1 MEPEEVIAVYDNPSK
16 KVMLLSVA
24 ALAAAGGIA
33 WAVTQ
38 KNDVSSVDPDT
49 LTPDDCAAG
58 GCPDLKLGS
67 QGERVK
73 MLQTFLSQVGAGSI
87 TDTPGIFGSST
98 EASLKEFQRAP
109 LASADRVEKEGD
121 AYPEDVEFFRKSLR
135 TAATR
140 KSCSIPLPVTGVATT
155 CDRLMLKTAADYV
168 QGIAD
173 DLAEVERASEMEG
186 QITPGISYAILKDL
200 QERQDKK
207 DIQQYPFW
215 ESVLKYA
222 PWAVGALTVG
232 TVGYYVY
239 KMR

>member
-1 MEPEEVIAVYDNPSK
+1 MIAVYDNPSK

-33 WAVTQ
+33 WAVTRE
-38 KNDVSSVDPDT
+38 KDVLSVDPDT

-58 GCPDLKLGS
+58 GCPDLKFGS

-73 MLQTFLSQVGAGSI
+73 MLQTFLSQLGAGSI
-87 TDTPGIFGSST
+87 TDTPGIFGRTT
-98 EASLKEFQRAP
+98 EASLKEFQRDPFAG
-109 LASADRVEKEGD
+109 LDRVVEGGD
-121 AYPEDVEFFRKSLR
+121 AYPEDVAALR
-135 TAATR
+135 DRFQAEATR
-140 KSCSIPLPVTGVATT
+140 KGCAIPLPVTGVATQ
-155 CDRLMLKTAADYV
+155 CDRLLLKGVADYV

-207 DIQQYPFW
+207 DAAEYPFW
-215 ESVLKYA
+215 DSVLKYT
-222 PWAVGALTVG
+222 PWIVGALTVG
-232 TVGYYVY
+232 TVGFYVY